1 MKRDAADYQSA
12 TDGVRIIQMLGHSM
26 HAVAMPKD
34 GQLTY
39 EIEIAAEDDYTLQ
52 TALIPTQPNDDGDL
66 RYSVTIDNEQPVVY
80 SLKEPFRSE
89 RWKQNVLSG
98 QAVRNTKVHLHQG
111 HHTMTLRALDAH
123 IVFDQ
128 LRIFKSL

>member
-1 MKRDAADYQSA
+1 MMLKAADYQSA
-12 TDGVRIIQMLGHSM
+12 SNGTRIIQMLGHSM
-26 HAVAMPKD
+26 NAVAMPKD
-34 GQLTY
+34 GHMTY
-39 EIEIAAEDDYTLQ
+39 DIMIEDEGDYILQ

-66 RYSVTIDNEQPVVY
+66 RFCVSVDDRQSVVY
-80 SLKEPFRSE
+80 SFKEPFRSE

-111 HHTMTLRALDAH
+111 HHTITVCALDNH

-128 LRIFKSL
+128 LRIFKSF

>member
-1 MKRDAADYQSA
+1 
-12 TDGVRIIQMLGHSM
+12 M

-66 RYSVTIDNEQPVVY
+66 RFSVTIDNEQPVVY

-98 QAVRNTKVHLHQG
+98 QAVRDTKVHLHQG

-128 LRIFKSL
+128 LRIF

>member
-39 EIEIAAEDDYTLQ
+39 EIEIAAEDDYILQ
-52 TALIPTQPNDDGDL
+52 TALIPTQPNDEIP
-66 RYSVTIDNEQPVVY
+66 RYTC
-80 SLKEPFRSE
+80 
-89 RWKQNVLSG
+89 
-98 QAVRNTKVHLHQG
+98 TKG
-111 HHTMTLRALDAH
+111 ITP
-123 IVFDQ
+123 
-128 LRIFKSL
+128 

>member
-1 MKRDAADYQSA
+1 MTYDIMIEDEGDY
-12 TDGVRIIQMLGHSM
+12 I
-26 HAVAMPKD
+26 
-34 GQLTY
+34 
-39 EIEIAAEDDYTLQ
+39 LQ

-66 RYSVTIDNEQPVVY
+66 RFCVSVDDRQSVVY
-80 SLKEPFRSE
+80 SFKEPFRSE

-111 HHTMTLRALDAH
+111 HHTITVRALDNH

-128 LRIFKSL
+128 LRIFKSF